1 MRIFFFSVRI
11 NLPVLLILWVSI
23 CFPVHIKA
31 DSIGYARQ
39 NYPWS
44 FFYTEYL
51 QQLNENWEIGGRPES
66 IPFEFYKKK
75 EASFTSYFCSPDSV
89 EDSVYLYFEG
99 LAWNGE
105 LILNDRYLGVYQRP
119 FEPWKIPVHV
129 SWLSPDTNRIELNLF
144 QGTSPEWYP
153 EQFVGVFRP
162 VYLLDKAQISGIEKP
177 LMKRVPTADTIGIVA
192 PYYGNKGYVFDE
204 FYAARNLYLLRKHQ
218 IRHIYFPFEPGRKLQ
233 ALCAEAGFT
242 RVDSLGTESR
252 ICIVNSYK
260 YEPSVFPWIFSAWL
274 DLSGQRTSNFGE
286 MFISRGIFTRQSKVD
301 DKGWFGLL
309 VFLPL
314 LQLFILKMASPGFF
328 YSLIRLTIKPQL
340 YIDSTTEG
348 SGAQQGLLLV
358 LHIIRLLSM
367 SLFLTLGI
375 YLIDIYHQ
383 WDILNIIRED
393 GFMFSFFYGSKGL
406 GWIFAR
412 SSMAVIGWFVLKHAM
427 ILFIGQIFR
436 IKGMIDGLMNLEIV
450 STYPLILVLPV
461 PVAFLLVAGPTGFK
475 IILGLLILIML
486 SYYLRRLYVLYVG
499 LDRLFGFSSGM
510 KILYICT
517 FNIFAYLIWL

>member
-1 MRIFFFSVRI
+1 MLFLWVVSC
-11 NLPVLLILWVSI
+11 LPV
-23 CFPVHIKA
+23 HTRA
-31 DSIGYARQ
+31 DGIDYARRK
-39 NYPWS
+39 YPWS
-44 FFYTEYL
+44 FFHTEYL
-51 QQLNENWEIGGRPES
+51 QQLNDNWEIDGRPES
-66 IPFEFYKKK
+66 VPFEFYKRE

-89 EDSVYLYFEG
+89 GDSVYLYFEG

-119 FEPWKIPVHV
+119 FEPWKIPVHI
-129 SWLSPDTNRIELNLF
+129 SWLNPDSNKIKLNLF
-144 QGTSPEWYP
+144 YGTSPEWYP
-153 EQFVGVFRP
+153 EQFIGVFRP
-162 VYLLDKAQISGIEKP
+162 VYLLNKAQVARIEKP
-177 LMKRVPTADTIGIVA
+177 LMKKVATADTIGIVA
-192 PYYGNKGYVFDE
+192 PYYGNKGYVFDG
-204 FYAARNLYLLRKHQ
+204 FYAARNLYLLKKHQ

-242 RVDSLGTESR
+242 RVDSLNRESR
-252 ICIVNSYK
+252 ICIVNAYK
-260 YEPSVFPWIFSAWL
+260 YEPSVFPWIFSSWL
-274 DLSGQRTSNFGE
+274 DLSGQRTSDFGE
-286 MFISRGIFTRQSKVD
+286 MFMTKGIFTRRSEVD
-301 DKGWFGLL
+301 NRLWFGLL

-314 LQLFILKMASPGFF
+314 LQLFFLKIASPGFF
-328 YSLIRLTIKPQL
+328 YSLFRLTIKPQL
-340 YIDSTTEG
+340 YIDSGTEG

-375 YLIDIYHQ
+375 YLVDIYHQ
-383 WDILNIIRED
+383 WDLLNVIRD
-393 GFMFSFFYGSKGL
+393 HGFMFSFFYGSKGL

-412 SSMAVIGWFVLKHAM
+412 SIIAVMGWFALKHAM
-427 ILFIGQIFR
+427 ILFIGRIFR
-436 IKGMIDGLMNLEIV
+436 IKGMVDGLLNLEIV

-461 PVAFLLVAGPTGFK
+461 PVAFLLVADPVEFK
-475 IILGLLILIML
+475 IILGMLILIAL